1 MSMKLGLINSAWAQA
16 GRDTAFGIRM
26 TREIGFDC
34 IDLFADPLDID
45 AKERRLLRTECARND
60 LPVISVACVAV
71 GDHAAE
77 HVDRHAAD
85 GAAELL
91 R

>member
-1 MSMKLGLINSAWAQA
+1 MGMKLGLINSAWAQA

-45 AKERRLLRTECARND
+45 AKEPAGNASPVLMFLRSKN
-60 LPVISVACVAV
+60 
-71 GDHAAE
+71 
-77 HVDRHAAD
+77 
-85 GAAELL
+85 
-91 R
+91 